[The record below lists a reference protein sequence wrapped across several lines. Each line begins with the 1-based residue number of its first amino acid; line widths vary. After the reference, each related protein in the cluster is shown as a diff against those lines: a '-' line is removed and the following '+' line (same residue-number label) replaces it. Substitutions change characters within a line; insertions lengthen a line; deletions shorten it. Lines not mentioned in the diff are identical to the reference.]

1 MSRDD
6 FINTRL
12 KEHYESIK
20 DKYDVAYLGVQG
32 SQNYELDIYDDDY
45 KSDIDTKAIVL
56 PSFEDIVYNKQ
67 PVSKTLVLDNNEHID
82 VKDIRVMFENF
93 KKQNI
98 NFIEILFTKFNI
110 VKLEYSEQIKKMIN
124 AREEI
129 ARLNVNQA
137 LRCISGMS
145 KEKLKDLKHPY
156 PATKDK
162 IEKFGY
168 DPKQLHHILRM
179 NDFIKKYG
187 IEKRKYQD
195 CLIPDNK
202 EYLIK
207 IKKGILGEEEAT
219 KLAKETDQETYKIKE
234 SLLRKQDEI
243 NQNAIDILNDV
254 KYSILKQKFRNELL
268 KDNY

>member
-98 NFIEILFTKFNI
+98 NFI
-110 VKLEYSEQIKKMIN
+110 
-124 AREEI
+124 
-129 ARLNVNQA
+129 
-137 LRCISGMS
+137 
-145 KEKLKDLKHPY
+145 
-156 PATKDK
+156 
-162 IEKFGY
+162 
-168 DPKQLHHILRM
+168 
-179 NDFIKKYG
+179 
-187 IEKRKYQD
+187 
-195 CLIPDNK
+195 
-202 EYLIK
+202 
-207 IKKGILGEEEAT
+207 
-219 KLAKETDQETYKIKE
+219 
-234 SLLRKQDEI
+234 
-243 NQNAIDILNDV
+243 
-254 KYSILKQKFRNELL
+254 
-268 KDNY
+268 